1 MGGISNL
8 KSIDFLNKKE
18 HSIGATSLMKHI
30 GKINSPSQAVDFGSG
45 KQIGNNSPETKF
57 AHKPDTTYRIK
68 PTARGLMLITKTN

>member
-30 GKINSPSQAVDFGSG
+30 GKINSPS
-45 KQIGNNSPETKF
+45 
-57 AHKPDTTYRIK
+57 
-68 PTARGLMLITKTN
+68 